1 MSVSTEDLYWT
12 VSYDVES
19 KPDFLTSIAKL
30 SSAAYYNG
38 ANNPVY
44 SIGFKGGAVST
55 KSYYHYN
62 ATDDDFTDFIETFKA
77 TGSFSV
83 NYDTG
88 AIAASITDGNLQ
100 SKTQYYLTD
109 NLDTTLD
116 EREMIDYSLG
126 YDTDVAGSSS
136 RRTTTSICWAPLKTS
151 TGRSHMT

>member
-1 MSVSTEDLYWT
+1 MIDYSLGYDPMSQVSLSRGPTTSICPDSTEDLDWT

-19 KPDFLTSIAKL
+19 KPDLLTSIAKL

-38 ANNPVY
+38 ANDPVY
-44 SIGFKGGAVST
+44 SIGFKGGAIST

-100 SKTQYYLTD
+100 LRPS
-109 NLDTTLD
+109 TT
-116 EREMIDYSLG
+116 
-126 YDTDVAGSSS
+126 
-136 RRTTTSICWAPLKTS
+136 
-151 TGRSHMT
+151 

>member
-1 MSVSTEDLYWT
+1 MIDYSLGYDPMSQVSSSRVTDYFYMSGSAEDLYWT

-19 KPDFLTSIAKL
+19 KPDLLTSIAKL

-88 AIAASITDGNLQ
+88 AIAASITEVTSRVRPN
-100 SKTQYYLTD
+100 
-109 NLDTTLD
+109 TTYQ
-116 EREMIDYSLG
+116 I
-126 YDTDVAGSSS
+126 T
-136 RRTTTSICWAPLKTS
+136 
-151 TGRSHMT
+151 